1 MIPRDNDIILT
12 LDRERLL
19 EGLERANI
27 IAEEKIQGSGKSYVK
42 VKAEDNFLTLTSS
55 SVNGKV
61 YDEMDC
67 EHKGAELEIGFNCR
81 YLINSIKVAE
91 GEKINLTFKS
101 ETQAIT
107 IEPNEKEEDF
117 NYFYMILPV
126 RMSEK

>member
-1 MIPRDNDIILT
+1 MGYFKTTNRKFEIGDFKLIEESTDYTVTPSNPSIFVKIK
-12 LDRERLL
+12 L
-19 EGLERANI
+19 ED
-27 IAEEKIQGSGKSYVK
+27 Q
-42 VKAEDNFLTLTSS
+42 FLTLTSS

-61 YDEMDC
+61 YDEMDA
-67 EHKGAELEIGFNCR
+67 EHEGRDLEIGFNCR